1 MHMNYRI
8 QLPDHDW
15 VVGEKHR
22 LIPSVYGFINIKE
35 NLLEDHKAVTYSG
48 PTFIAIRSGKSCS
61 STALSHARDFNFIM
75 NCDEFADIVSWVMV
89 NISRYWSW
97 LWTVGRTRIPGKL
110 PYIGKCVLKLT
121 LVEKSSKASG
131 LRFKK
136 MCWIYTKLC
145 CFKKTI
151 ICLLICQC

>member
-22 LIPSVYGFINIKE
+22 LIPSVYGFINIKK

-75 NCDEFADIVSWVMV
+75 NCDEFADNCKLSNGEYKPILIM
-89 NISRYWSW
+89 
-97 LWTVGRTRIPGKL
+97 TVDGGPDENPR
-110 PYIGKCVLKLT
+110 
-121 LVEKSSKASG
+121 
-131 LRFKK
+131 
-136 MCWIYTKLC
+136 
-145 CFKKTI
+145 
-151 ICLLICQC
+151 